1 MRHGFLE
8 DFLVW
13 FLIVGVLFLIRDS
26 ILFFGIPKDIKHEV
40 IDWEKLRRE
49 RIRGSVSFSSVLF
62 LLNRVILFPIFLIL
76 YIAVI
81 LLKQLDIQA
90 LSDILST
97 KSWIEYLLLGAV
109 AVSWLATIFR
119 ESFDSAYQR
128 ITKDYWRTRVF
139 VFVTIVLALLAVYVV
154 FSETTSLG
162 LLALPISSISG
173 LLVFLVGVLL
183 LEEDDHERGDE
194 LPWDHNQNYH

>member
-109 AVSWLATIFR
+109 AVS
-119 ESFDSAYQR
+119 
-128 ITKDYWRTRVF
+128 
-139 VFVTIVLALLAVYVV
+139 
-154 FSETTSLG
+154 
-162 LLALPISSISG
+162 
-173 LLVFLVGVLL
+173 
-183 LEEDDHERGDE
+183 
-194 LPWDHNQNYH
+194 